1 VADHLSFGKSSR
13 LLNAADYGAVFDDVK
28 WKVSSKEILCLSR
41 NNGLDRPRLG
51 LVIAKKNIRL
61 AVQRNRVKRIIRE
74 SFRLHQ
80 HQLPAID
87 MILLARAGLGEF
99 SNTQLH
105 DEISKIWIR
114 LIKKIDQDTSDV
126 KRNDA

>member
-1 VADHLSFGKSSR
+1 MADRLLFGKSGR
-13 LLNAADYGAVFDDVK
+13 LLNAADYSAVFDDVE

-41 NNGLDRPRLG
+41 KNGCTHPRLG

-80 HQLPAID
+80 QQFPAID
-87 MILLARAGLGEF
+87 MIILARPGLGNF
-99 SNTQLH
+99 SNNELH
-105 DEISKIWIR
+105 AEMSKLWSR
-114 LIKKIDQDTSDV
+114 LLKKIEQH
-126 KRNDA
+126 KPHDA